1 MSFTFKKIAAIAL
14 FTMVSVINTQ
24 AQSKPVSDTLH
35 VSGNCSMC
43 KKRIEEAAYIKGVK
57 QAEWN
62 KNTRVL
68 SLVYLPAKT
77 NKQQITKAILAAGHD
92 ASSQKASDSQYQK
105 LPSCCAYRTGTCE
118 H

>member
-1 MSFTFKKIAAIAL
+1 MSFLSKTLWAIAL
-14 FTMVSVINTQ
+14 FTLYSVFGAQ
-24 AQSKPVSDTLH
+24 AQSKTTSDTLH

-57 QAEWN
+57 LAEWN
-62 KNTRVL
+62 KANKVL
-68 SLVYLPAKT
+68 TVVYLPAKT
-77 NKQQITKAILAAGHD
+77 NKQQITNAVISAGHD
-92 ASSQKASDSQYQK
+92 ASAQKASESQYKK